1 MKALALI
8 LLVFLVVFPS
18 CEGEEG
24 PVGPEGVAGV
34 PGSGIGYSND
44 PSPGYGSGLTF
55 VEAASVTFEITEEE
69 SNVFIIAT
77 DNVWGP
83 GAACISIIRL
93 VIDDVVEDNTLV
105 MVDIP
110 NAVGGNNGAS
120 LTTSTM
126 LVLSQGSH
134 TVKLERGGCSFDM
147 NPHLNVIILG
157 N

>member
-1 MKALALI
+1 MRALALI
-8 LLVFLVVFPS
+8 LLVSLVVLPS

-24 PVGPEGVAGV
+24 PVGPEGPAGV
-34 PGSGIGYSND
+34 SGSGIGYSND
-44 PSPGYGSGLTF
+44 PVAGHGSGITF
-55 VEAASVTFEITEEE
+55 EEAASVTFEITEEQ

-77 DNVWGP
+77 DNVWGT
-83 GAACISIIRL
+83 GVACISVIRL

-110 NAVGGNNGAS
+110 NAVSGNNGGS

-126 LVLSQGSH
+126 IVLSQGSH
-134 TVKLERGGCSFDM
+134 TVKLERGGCSSDM
-147 NPHLNVIILG
+147 NPHLNVIVLG

>member
-1 MKALALI
+1 MRALALL
-8 LLVFLVVFPS
+8 LLVFLIAFPS

-24 PVGPEGVAGV
+24 PVGPEGPAGV

-44 PSPGYGSGLTF
+44 PSVGYGSGLTF

-77 DNVWGP
+77 DNVWGSGTP
-83 GAACISIIRL
+83 CITAIRL
-93 VIDDVVEDNTLV
+93 VIDDVDEDNTLM
-105 MVDIP
+105 MVDVPAAIS
-110 NAVGGNNGAS
+110 GNNTAS

-126 LVLSQGSH
+126 VVLSQGSH

-147 NPHLNVIILG
+147 HPHLNIIVLG